1 MMKYDEGVLKGNPY
15 VGCEF
20 GKELQGHGV
29 TGGVTDRGGGGV
41 LP

>member
-1 MMKYDEGVLKGNPY
+1 MMKYDEGSLKGIRMPY

-29 TGGVTDRGGGGV
+29 TGE
-41 LP
+41 